1 MRVAVVHNRDA
12 SGVINVFG
20 PQNRERYN
28 PRTVERVARALEAGG
43 HTVRVIDG
51 NMHVIERLQDFMPRV
66 ISGERPGMVFN
77 MAYGIQGVSRYTH
90 LPAMLEMLGVP
101 YVGSGPQAHG
111 MALDKVIAKIM
122 FEAAGLPTAKFW
134 NFASPDDQF
143 EDLVCTPEHPLIV
156 KPKMEAVSYGIR
168 IVENEGDL
176 RDAVATIVNEFGQ
189 HVLVEQFI
197 AGRELAIG
205 LLGNGDPEVLPIVEI
220 DLEGDP
226 NAIQTDSDKLRSP
239 RGKLCPAPLT
249 DEQTADLQELA
260 KRAFRSLE
268 LYDFDEALEAGAC
281 GWSAQWAGN
290 DSGQR
295 DYDGTSMLSD
305 LMSVEQAHGFS
316 EVLARRRTGLTQIN
330 GHGPNRPFTETWAR
344 HEKLA
349 EISGRPV
356 LHNVVEFFTDQQG
369 NAVGNYRETIEWL
382 NAANARGNRVLGQ
395 ALSVPVAS
403 DFTFEHFNGFDTSLV
418 WREATLGTVEERREK
433 LADPG
438 RRRALKEEFDRGEG
452 PGSVVTGSA
461 SSLMNDLVVAEVLE
475 PSLKPYEGLSVRE
488 IVERDNKH
496 TIDAMLDIA
505 VADNLRT
512 LFQTPVPEMNVEAA
526 EEVLTSPFTVPGVS
540 DGGAHTKFLTLG
552 AYPTYLLA
560 RLVRDHEVM
569 DLEQAHWRLSTLPA
583 NLVGFKDRG
592 WLREGAAADIVIY
605 DLEELKILPKERLD
619 DQPAGA
625 WRRVQR
631 AEGYRWIMVN
641 GGVTF
646 ADGVC
651 TGATPGQLL
660 RSGRGTPT

>member
-1 MRVAVVHNRDA
+1 MAEFETVITGGTIIDGLRTPRFTADIGIKGGRVAYIGRLQPHEGDEVIDA
-12 SGVINVFG
+12 SGLIVAPGFVDVHTHYDGQIFWDPYCTMSGWHGITSVVVGNCGFSFAPVRPEMRDRAMLMLSRTEAIELEALQAGMPWDWVTFPEYLDSLDRQAKGVNVTSYCG
-20 PQNRERYN
+20 VSPLMMW
-28 PRTVERVARALEAGG
+28 VMGLEAGKG
-43 HTVRVIDG
+43 RTATDDE
-51 NMHVIERLQDFMPRV
+51 IEQM
-66 ISGERPGMVFN
+66 
-77 MAYGIQGVSRYTH
+77 
-90 LPAMLEMLGVP
+90 
-101 YVGSGPQAHG
+101 
-111 MALDKVIAKIM
+111 
-122 FEAAGLPTAKFW
+122 
-134 NFASPDDQF
+134 
-143 EDLVCTPEHPLIV
+143 C
-156 KPKMEAVSYGIR
+156 
-168 IVENEGDL
+168 
-176 RDAVATIVNEFGQ
+176 
-189 HVLVEQFI
+189 VL
-197 AGRELAIG
+197 L
-205 LLGNGDPEVLPIVEI
+205 
-220 DLEGDP
+220 
-226 NAIQTDSDKLRSP
+226 
-239 RGKLCPAPLT
+239 
-249 DEQTADLQELA
+249 
-260 KRAFRSLE
+260 
-268 LYDFDEALEAGAC
+268 DEALEAGAC

-330 GHGPNRPFTETWAR
+330 GHGANRPFTETWAR

-438 RRRALKEEFDRGEG
+438 RRRALKEEFDSGEG

-461 SSLMNDLVVAEVLE
+461 SSLMNGLVVAEVLE

-569 DLEQAHWRLSTLPA
+569 DLEQAHWRLSTFPA